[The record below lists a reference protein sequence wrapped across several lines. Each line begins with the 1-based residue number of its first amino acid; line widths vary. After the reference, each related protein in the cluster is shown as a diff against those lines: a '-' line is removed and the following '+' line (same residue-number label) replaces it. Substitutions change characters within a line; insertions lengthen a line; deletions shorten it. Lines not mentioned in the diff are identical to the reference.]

1 MKMRGF
7 TLLEMII
14 TLAIMGVGMISVIKY
29 KEKEADEARRQI
41 I

>member
-14 TLAIMGVGMISVIKY
+14 TL
-29 KEKEADEARRQI
+29 
-41 I
+41 